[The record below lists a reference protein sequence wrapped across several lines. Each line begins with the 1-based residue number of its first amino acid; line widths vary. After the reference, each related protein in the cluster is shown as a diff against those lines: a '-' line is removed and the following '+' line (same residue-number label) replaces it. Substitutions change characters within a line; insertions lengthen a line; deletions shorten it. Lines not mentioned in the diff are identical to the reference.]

1 MIVGVPLSSP
11 RETCQ
16 PDQQITAAQ
25 LIYCYFIV
33 GVTDFAHYLVPEKL
47 IAGEVCF
54 DPFQLVA
61 RDVEHADE
69 LVVRVDGDVN
79 LLAEKVGL
87 EEWWVHS
94 LCDLRHFVEY

>member
-1 MIVGVPLSSP
+1 MVVGVPLSSP
-11 RETCQ
+11 REACQ

-33 GVTDFAHYLVPEKL
+33 GVAGFAHYLVPEQL

-54 DPFQLVA
+54 DPFQLVG

-69 LVVRVDGDVN
+69 LVARVDGDVN

-87 EEWWVHS
+87 EEWWLNS
-94 LCDLRHFVEY
+94 LCD